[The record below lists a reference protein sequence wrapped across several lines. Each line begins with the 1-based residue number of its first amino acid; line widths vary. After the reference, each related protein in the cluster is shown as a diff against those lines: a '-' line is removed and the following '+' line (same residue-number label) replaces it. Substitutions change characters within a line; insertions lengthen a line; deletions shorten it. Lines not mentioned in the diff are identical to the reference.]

1 MGAGGYR
8 GRQIAT
14 YWRGGPGPASPA
26 DLAPGH
32 SVVPGMNTSDPAHPG
47 GSPAPAAG
55 DSLPTDGSPAA
66 GSSPPASGSA
76 SLAAGRYGTLTVAA
90 VPIGRPGDGS
100 PLLAQALAEAPLV
113 AAEDTRRLRRLA
125 ATLGVKVTGRVV
137 SYWNAVERQRSDQLL
152 DVLRT
157 GQDVLLVSDAGM
169 PTISDPGYR
178 LVAAAADAGARV
190 RVLPGPSAVTAALAV
205 SGLPTDRFCF
215 EGFPPA
221 KAGERARRFAE
232 LAAEPRTLV
241 FFEAAKRI
249 QATLDELAAAFGPGR
264 RAVVCRELTK
274 THEEVRRGTLGELAR
289 WAADGTLGEITL
301 VVEGYQG
308 GPRITPAEAAA
319 EVGRRAGAGQPR
331 NEVIAAVARE
341 YGLRRREVYDAVL
354 VARRSAGPDPQAP
367 RGPDPQAARGAD
379 PQAPGGPGTHAPA
392 GPA

>member
-1 MGAGGYR
+1 M
-8 GRQIAT
+8 
-14 YWRGGPGPASPA
+14 
-26 DLAPGH
+26 
-32 SVVPGMNTSDPAHPG
+32 
-47 GSPAPAAG
+47 
-55 DSLPTDGSPAA
+55 
-66 GSSPPASGSA
+66 
-76 SLAAGRYGTLTVAA
+76 
-90 VPIGRPGDGS
+90 
-100 PLLAQALAEAPLV
+100 
-113 AAEDTRRLRRLA
+113 
-125 ATLGVKVTGRVV
+125 
-137 SYWNAVERQRSDQLL
+137 
-152 DVLRT
+152 
-157 GQDVLLVSDAGM
+157 SDAGM

-178 LVAAAADAGARV
+178 LVAAAADAGARI

-249 QATLDELAAAFGPGR
+249 RATLDELATAFGPGR

-274 THEEVRRGTLGELAR
+274 THEEVRRGTLSELAQ

-354 VARRSAGPDPQAP
+354 AARRSAGPDPQP
-367 RGPDPQAARGAD
+367 RRAG
-379 PQAPGGPGTHAPA
+379 PA
-392 GPA
+392 GPGRDPRAAADPRPGEGRRNPFGTCPGCL

>member
-1 MGAGGYR
+1 
-8 GRQIAT
+8 
-14 YWRGGPGPASPA
+14 
-26 DLAPGH
+26 
-32 SVVPGMNTSDPAHPG
+32 
-47 GSPAPAAG
+47 
-55 DSLPTDGSPAA
+55 
-66 GSSPPASGSA
+66 
-76 SLAAGRYGTLTVAA
+76 
-90 VPIGRPGDGS
+90 
-100 PLLAQALAEAPLV
+100 
-113 AAEDTRRLRRLA
+113 
-125 ATLGVKVTGRVV
+125 
-137 SYWNAVERQRSDQLL
+137 
-152 DVLRT
+152 
-157 GQDVLLVSDAGM
+157 
-169 PTISDPGYR
+169 
-178 LVAAAADAGARV
+178 
-190 RVLPGPSAVTAALAV
+190 VTAALAV

-274 THEEVRRGTLGELAR
+274 THEEVRRGTLSELAQ

-301 VVEGYQG
+301 VVGGHQG

-341 YGLRRREVYDAVL
+341 YGLRRRQVYDAVL
-354 VARRSAGPDPQAP
+354 AARRAGPGEPDRQGPGGPGSHAPAGPDRQ
-367 RGPDPQAARGAD
+367 GPGR
-379 PQAPGGPGTHAPA
+379 PGTHAPR